1 MLDKI
6 NQMSEYVEELF
17 KRESSANIT
26 PKYSHLSYD
35 DLCDEIINLSEL
47 IKKGENLVAT
57 TIITTDEVK
66 TFIKDSQKK
75 RLDDLINRLKDN
87 KELELNLHIEM
98 ASNISPF
105 EVNEALKDLGWNKKS
120 FDQAGWQ
127 GDTWIK
133 YNHPN
138 YLFELVLFYCGYTF
152 EILLYRSDIYD

>member
-1 MLDKI
+1 MLNKI

-35 DLCDEIINLSEL
+35 DLCDKIINLADL
-47 IKKGENLVAT
+47 IKKGEDLVAT
-57 TIITTDEVK
+57 TVITTDEVK
-66 TFIKDSQKK
+66 TYIKNSQKK

-98 ASNISPF
+98 ASNISPSD
-105 EVNEALKDLGWNKKS
+105 VNDALEDLGWNEES
-120 FDQAGWQ
+120 IDQNGWQ

-133 YNHPN
+133 YSHPN

-152 EILLYRSDIYD
+152 EISLSRSDIDD

>member
-1 MLDKI
+1 M
-6 NQMSEYVEELF
+6 
-17 KRESSANIT
+17 
-26 PKYSHLSYD
+26 
-35 DLCDEIINLSEL
+35 
-47 IKKGENLVAT
+47 AT
-57 TIITTDEVK
+57 TIVTTDEVK

-98 ASNISPF
+98 ASNISPS
-105 EVNEALKDLGWNKKS
+105 EINDALEDLGWS
-120 FDQAGWQ
+120 EESIDQNGWQ

-152 EILLYRSDIYD
+152 EVSLSRSDIDD